1 METNYSKNK
10 LFKKVYVL
18 LFLGITLITIIF
30 AAIGVSLQKKAVL
43 ELMQSEAKSLA
54 QSITFVIS
62 KSLLIDDDSSI
73 IDFNKQY
80 IKKADKVKNIIISKS
95 NGKDYFIIR
104 KESWEHRQNIS
115 ETFTN
120 MQKNIPTNSMIY
132 SAFLNEEVFHYVY
145 PMQISGIT
153 WGWLHISLDLKKYY
167 EKLEH
172 LYAQYLVLFLSF
184 TFLAFVISFYIART
198 FVRPIVELN
207 KTVSQVSSDN
217 LDVIKVDNVSN
228 DEVGELTKAFNSMIS
243 QLSISQ
249 KSLKKYQADL
259 EKRVQERTA
268 DLEKANKSLNEKSE
282 QLEELN
288 RNLDTKVK
296 KEIEKRKE
304 QEEMLLQQSRLAAM
318 GEMVGNIAHQWRQ
331 PLNALGIIIQNIDLS
346 YKIGKLNEE
355 FMKKSIDESLDLTT
369 MMSKTID
376 DFRNFFIP
384 NKKKENFLLHESLNS
399 SLELIGSTFKNY
411 NISVK
416 RDIDKGL
423 EVFGFPNEFAQALL
437 NILSNAKDA
446 LIEKRVA
453 KPEVCVKLKKY
464 EDIGKIF
471 ISDNAGGI
479 DDEVMLKIFE
489 PYFTTKEQGKGTGI
503 GLYMSKMIIEQN
515 MKGKIYARNIDN
527 GVSFIIEIPL
537 KQKDEEKT
545 I

>member
-1 METNYSKNK
+1 MESNYSRNR

-18 LFLGITLITIIF
+18 LFLGITLITITF
-30 AAIGVSLQKKAVL
+30 AVIGVSLQKKAVL
-43 ELMQSEAKSLA
+43 ELMESEAKSLA

-62 KSLLIDDDSSI
+62 KSLLIEDDSSI

-80 IKKADKVKNIIISKS
+80 IKKADRVKSIIVSKS
-95 NGKDYFIIR
+95 NKKDFFIIK
-104 KESWEHRQNIS
+104 KESWEHKQEVSNS
-115 ETFTN
+115 LVK
-120 MQKNIPTNSMIY
+120 MQKDIPSNSMLY
-132 SAFLNEEVFHYVY
+132 SKILDEEVFHYVY

-153 WGWLHISLDLKKYY
+153 WGWLHISLDLEKYY

-172 LYAQYLVLFLSF
+172 LYTQYLVLFISF
-184 TFLAFVISFYIART
+184 TILGFIISFYIAKT

-207 KTVSQVSSDN
+207 KTVSKVSSDN

-243 QLSISQ
+243 QLSSSQ
-249 KSLKKYQADL
+249 KNLKKYQADL

-268 DLEKANKSLNEKSE
+268 DLEKANKSLNEKSA

-288 RNLDTKVK
+288 RSLDTKVK

-304 QEEMLLQQSRLAAM
+304 QEQMLLQQSRLAAM

-384 NKKKENFLLHESLNS
+384 NKRKENFLLHESLNS

-411 NISVK
+411 NIHVNK
-416 RDIDKGL
+416 DIDKGL
-423 EVFGFPNEFAQALL
+423 EVYGFPNEFAQALL
-437 NILSNAKDA
+437 NVLSNAKDA
-446 LIEKRVA
+446 LIEKRIS
-453 KPEVCVKLKKY
+453 KPQVCVKLKNY
-464 EDIGKIF
+464 DGVGKIF

-479 DDEVMLKIFE
+479 DESVMLKIFE

-515 MKGKIYARNIDN
+515 MKGKIYAKNIEN

-537 KQKDEEKT
+537 KQKDEDKT